1 MRMISVPAPAPGQD
15 TNGTNPLTALVVNN
29 SVANAITFSPNG
41 PSGVD
46 ARAGHALVRYTSDPR
61 PGPGAGLWRTAGD
74 GMRELISPF
83 ALVQRTPGQFAYEI
97 WVVLPRT
104 GERRIFTGDLDE
116 IASALHRAGQ
126 RLGCRSDR
134 KMVYWALREF
144 CDQARRQ
151 AARGEC

>member
-1 MRMISVPAPAPGQD
+1 MRGQGTPSFDIRATRDPA
-15 TNGTNPLTALVVNN
+15 L
-29 SVANAITFSPNG
+29 
-41 PSGVD
+41 
-46 ARAGHALVRYTSDPR
+46 
-61 PGPGAGLWRTAGD
+61 GPGSGGRRATGC

-83 ALVQRTPGQFAYEI
+83 ALVQRTPGRFAYEI